1 VVIVGLSGRSKTRQ
15 LFQQVDRQ
23 WHSKLVS
30 NISPYLVEGSNI
42 AVLAKTKP
50 MVKNVP
56 PLLFGNKPTDGGHL
70 LMNRGNVML
79 CYGRNRRRLDG

>member
-42 AVLAKTKP
+42 AVIGE
-50 MVKNVP
+50 N
-56 PLLFGNKPTDGGHL
+56 
-70 LMNRGNVML
+70 
-79 CYGRNRRRLDG
+79 